1 MNVHIQY
8 NDFNGAMNPFL
19 FLLVLSK
26 KIYIKQTFKHPFFVQ
41 AHDLII
47 IYDIVMHQFIPLSFY
62 FCFFS
67 ELNGYKEKKKK
78 KKRMDVIGRVEEV
91 LMASSSLTRAKK
103 ELVICFSVYVS
114 ALIYLQ
120 NK

>member
-47 IYDIVMHQFIPLSFY
+47 IYDIVMH
-62 FCFFS
+62 
-67 ELNGYKEKKKK
+67 
-78 KKRMDVIGRVEEV
+78 
-91 LMASSSLTRAKK
+91 
-103 ELVICFSVYVS
+103 
-114 ALIYLQ
+114 
-120 NK
+120 